1 MKKLLLLIVL
11 FSTIGIATIAQ
22 KSNHTHA
29 LGTSMDFPNIL
40 GYKTLKC
47 DFHQHTVF
55 SDGDVW
61 PSIRVR
67 ESLMD
72 NLDAI
77 SLTEHIEYQP
87 HLGDIPHKDRN
98 RSYQIALKEAKNHDL
113 IIVNGSEI
121 TRAMPPGHSN
131 AIFLEDPNK
140 LIVKDY
146 KDAYREANRQK
157 AFVFWN
163 HSYETPKNDN
173 ISFLYEAN
181 KQLMDS
187 NYIHGIEVVNTHTYS
202 TEALQIAYDKN
213 LTLMGTSDVHGLIDW
228 DYKNGPKGHRPI
240 TLVFSKDRSQESI
253 KSALFD
259 RRTVVHFD
267 NTLIGRDSLLIPLI
281 NECLVIKKAIYE
293 PKSLV
298 LSVEFENVSSCNFIL
313 QNQSNYSI
321 IESSDIIEIEGKST
335 VTLQF
340 RTKVKMTQLDWSF
353 NVLNAVNAPN
363 KHPMVTKT
371 IIVNMGK

>member
-1 MKKLLLLIVL
+1 MKKFICLVQFIYA
-11 FSTIGIATIAQ
+11 FSMVVSAQ
-22 KSNHTHA
+22 ESTHSHS
-29 LGTSMDFPNIL
+29 LGTSLQFPNIL
-40 GYKTLKC
+40 GYQTLKC
-47 DFHQHTVF
+47 DLHQHTVF

-77 SLTEHIEYQP
+77 SLTEHLEYQP
-87 HLGDIPHKDRN
+87 HLGDIPNKDRN
-98 RSYQIALKEAKNHDL
+98 RSYQIAVKEAKDHNL
-113 IIVNGSEI
+113 IIVKGSEI

-131 AIFLEDPNK
+131 AIFIEDPNK
-140 LIVKDY
+140 LIVNDY
-146 KDAYREANRQK
+146 KAAYREANRQHG
-157 AFVFWN
+157 FVFWN

-187 NYIHGIEVVNTHTYS
+187 NYIHGIEIVNTHTYS

-228 DYKNGPKGHRPI
+228 DYKKGPKGHRPI
-240 TLVFSKDRSQESI
+240 TLVFSNDRTQESI

-281 NECLVIKKAIYE
+281 NECLVIKKAYYE

-298 LSVEFENVSSCNFIL
+298 LSVEIENVSSCNFIL
-313 QNQSNYSI
+313 QNLSSYSL
-321 IESSDIIEIEGKST
+321 IESSDIIEIEGRST
-335 VTLQF
+335 MTLHF
-340 RTKVKMTQLDWSF
+340 RTKDKLSQLDWNFS
-353 NVLNAVNAPN
+353 VINAVNAPN
-363 KHPMVTKT
+363 KHPLITKK
-371 IIVNMGK
+371 IVI

>member
-1 MKKLLLLIVL
+1 MKKLIFVTLIIVVTNTVLL
-11 FSTIGIATIAQ
+11 AQ
-22 KSNHTHA
+22 KHAHTHA
-29 LGTSMDFPNIL
+29 LGTSLQFPNIP
-40 GYKTLKC
+40 GYQTLKC

-61 PSIRVR
+61 PTIRVQ
-67 ESLMD
+67 ESLKD

-87 HLGDIPHKDRN
+87 HIGDIPHKDRN
-98 RSYQIALKEAKNHDL
+98 RSYQIAVKEAKDHNL
-113 IIVNGSEI
+113 IIVKGSEI

-131 AIFLEDPNK
+131 AIFLDDPNK
-140 LIVKDY
+140 LLMLKDF
-146 KDAYREANRQK
+146 KDAYREANRQQ

-181 KQLMDS
+181 KQLIDS
-187 NYIHGIEVVNTHTYS
+187 NYIHGIEIVNTHTYS

-240 TLVFSKDRSQESI
+240 TLVFSKDRTQENI
-253 KSALFD
+253 KTALFD
-259 RRTVVHFD
+259 HRTVVHFD
-267 NTLIGRDSLLIPLI
+267 NTLIGRDIFLIPLI
-281 NECLVIKKAIYE
+281 SECLVIKKAFYE

-298 LSVEFENVSSCNFIL
+298 LSVELENISSCNFIL
-313 QNQSNYSI
+313 QNLSPYSL
-321 IESSDIIEIEGKST
+321 IESSDIVEIEGKST
-335 VTLQF
+335 VTLHF
-340 RTKVKMTQLDWSF
+340 RTKEKINQFDWNF
-353 NVLNAVNAPN
+353 NVINAINAPN
-363 KHPMVTKT
+363 KHPLVTKK
-371 IIVNMGK
+371 IVI

>member
-1 MKKLLLLIVL
+1 MKKLIFVTLIIVVTNTVLL
-11 FSTIGIATIAQ
+11 AQ
-22 KSNHTHA
+22 KHAHTHA
-29 LGTSMDFPNIL
+29 LGTSLQFPNIP
-40 GYKTLKC
+40 GYQTLKC

-61 PSIRVR
+61 PTIRVQ
-67 ESLMD
+67 ESLKD

-87 HLGDIPHKDRN
+87 HIGDIPHKDRN
-98 RSYQIALKEAKNHDL
+98 RSYQIAVKEAKDHNL
-113 IIVNGSEI
+113 IIVKGSEI

-131 AIFLEDPNK
+131 AIFLDDPNK
-140 LIVKDY
+140 LLMLKDF
-146 KDAYREANRQK
+146 KDAYREANRQQ

-181 KQLMDS
+181 KQLIDS
-187 NYIHGIEVVNTHTYS
+187 NYIHGIEIVNTHTYS

-240 TLVFSKDRSQESI
+240 TLVFSKDRTQENI
-253 KSALFD
+253 KTALFD
-259 RRTVVHFD
+259 HRTVVHFD
-267 NTLIGRDSLLIPLI
+267 NTLIGRDSFLIPLI
-281 NECLVIKKAIYE
+281 SECLVIKKAFYE

-298 LSVEFENVSSCNFIL
+298 LSVELENISSCNFIL
-313 QNQSNYSI
+313 QNLSPYSL
-321 IESSDIIEIEGKST
+321 IESSDIVEIEGKST
-335 VTLQF
+335 VTLHF
-340 RTKVKMTQLDWSF
+340 RTKEKINQFDWNF
-353 NVLNAVNAPN
+353 NVINAINAPN
-363 KHPMVTKT
+363 KHPLVTKK
-371 IIVNMGK
+371 IVI

>member
-1 MKKLLLLIVL
+1 MKKLIFVALLIGVTNTVL
-11 FSTIGIATIAQ
+11 LAQ
-22 KSNHTHA
+22 KHAHTHA
-29 LGTSMDFPNIL
+29 LGTSLEFPNIP
-40 GYKTLKC
+40 GYQTLKC

-61 PSIRVR
+61 PTIRVQ
-67 ESLMD
+67 ESLKD

-87 HLGDIPHKDRN
+87 HIGDIPHKDRN
-98 RSYQIALKEAKNHDL
+98 RSYQIAVKEAKDHNL
-113 IIVNGSEI
+113 IIVKGSEI

-131 AIFLEDPNK
+131 AIFLDEPNK
-140 LIVKDY
+140 LLMLKDF
-146 KDAYREANRQK
+146 KDAYREANRQQ

-181 KQLMDS
+181 KQLIDS
-187 NYIHGIEVVNTHTYS
+187 HYIHGIEIVNTHTYS
-202 TEALQIAYDKN
+202 IEALQIAYDKN

-240 TLVFSKDRSQESI
+240 TLVFSKDRKQESI
-253 KSALFD
+253 KTALFD
-259 RRTVVHFD
+259 HRTVVHFD

-281 NECLVIKKAIYE
+281 NECLVIKKAFYE

-298 LSVEFENVSSCNFIL
+298 LSVELENISSCNFIL
-313 QNQSNYSI
+313 QNLSPYSL
-321 IESSDIIEIEGKST
+321 IESSDIVEIEGKST
-335 VTLQF
+335 ITLHF
-340 RTKVKMTQLDWSF
+340 RTKEKINQFDWNF
-353 NVLNAVNAPN
+353 NVINAINAPN
-363 KHPMVTKT
+363 KHPLVTKK
-371 IIVNMGK
+371 IVI

>member
-1 MKKLLLLIVL
+1 MKKIILIVHIICAMNIVL
-11 FSTIGIATIAQ
+11 LAQ
-22 KSNHTHA
+22 EAPHSHA
-29 LGTSMDFPNIL
+29 LGTSLQFPNIP
-40 GYKTLKC
+40 GYQTLKC

-61 PSIRVR
+61 PSIRVK
-67 ESLMD
+67 EALMD

-98 RSYQIALKEAKNHDL
+98 RSFQIAVKEAKDHDL
-113 IIVNGSEI
+113 IIVKGSEI

-131 AIFLEDPNK
+131 AIFIEDANK
-140 LIVKDY
+140 LIATDY
-146 KDAYREANRQK
+146 KDAFKAAHNQN

-163 HSYETPKNDN
+163 HPYETNKNDN
-173 ISFLYEAN
+173 ISVLFDAN

-187 NYIHGIEVVNTHTYS
+187 GWVHGIEIVNTHTYS
-202 TEALQIAYDKN
+202 KEALQIAFDKN

-228 DYKNGPKGHRPI
+228 DYKLEPKGHRPI
-240 TLVFSKDRSQESI
+240 TLVFSKDRTQENI
-253 KSALFD
+253 RQALFD
-259 RRTVVHFD
+259 HRTVVHYD

-281 NECLVIKKAIYE
+281 NSCLVIKKAYYE

-298 LSVEFENVSSCNFIL
+298 LSVVLENVSSCDFIL
-313 QNQSNYSI
+313 QNLSPYSLV
-321 IESSDIIEIEGKST
+321 ESTDIIQLNGKES
-335 VTLQF
+335 VTLHF
-340 RTKVKMTQLDWSF
+340 RTKEKLKQMDWDF

-363 KHPMVTKT
+363 SHPT
-371 IIVNMGK
+371 IHKKGITIL